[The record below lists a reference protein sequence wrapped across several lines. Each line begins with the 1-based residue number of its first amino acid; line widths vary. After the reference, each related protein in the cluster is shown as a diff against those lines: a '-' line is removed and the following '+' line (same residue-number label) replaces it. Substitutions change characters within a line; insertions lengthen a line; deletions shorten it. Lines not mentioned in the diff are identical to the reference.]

1 MALDLLRN
9 RDSSAGLGAFDGQ
22 VAAFAKIGMEH
33 YFITTNTDYVPAV
46 PSLQLPHALFLRA
59 DMRYGT
65 DDPVLWPQ
73 QWTAHYSHL
82 PVISKKGSRPEL
94 QIMWWDPSQED
105 FVVKSS
111 VMRGLGRLHW
121 KATSRFV
128 PPINDLVVRCK
139 ELQRRSPIPLS
150 PLFDGLILTVLMW
163 IKQLQTLP
171 TTYLKMVFAVTSL
184 QRAFLELDALYNYMT
199 IYKPCIE
206 NYLSA
211 STVDPTVAQCVG
223 AFTTVPAVAQ
233 QLWSAR
239 LPFWFLRPTYV
250 FDTENILV
258 VVPLQEPHFVNS
270 DTPGDGAPPVVYSG
284 NSTMEKIAAIH
295 RAAVQTPWYRDPF
308 ETADTRSRSLSPPP
322 TLIASTSVA
331 STSVASTSRHQAPR
345 ETNKQQRFK
354 PYPANGRPS
363 ARKPAQNPPKPQ
375 RDKFSLLSIPEMPP
389 SIAAWSDA
397 LANVDRSVSPFTSD
411 PAARRYVLPEP
422 ALLVNTTPKRRRKFL
437 HHWTLLSDGFM
448 YILSQ
453 PPHAQL
459 LAAQEWRDVLEG
471 LLTKRGHPDSKM
483 FRRSA
488 QLEDCIRPALVASGV
503 ESIEGFPVPLESLPE
518 FSLERMREIVWEVA
532 ETNFRFEFCALDK
545 RASKKERLDD
555 VKTCFAG
562 HMLIGVPLEMSK
574 RGLAATTITERGRYL
589 VRIANL
595 MLDWTTQS
603 PRPDPISRGV
613 AQRANWNSSEME
625 RLEVAVCRYYTQAF
639 WEYFGR
645 AAIVPMR
652 LDHDLE
658 KGYGKL

>member
-1 MALDLLRN
+1 MKSCLLP
-9 RDSSAGLGAFDGQ
+9 
-22 VAAFAKIGMEH
+22 
-33 YFITTNTDYVPAV
+33 YVPAV

-59 DMRYGT
+59 DMWYGT

-73 QWTAHYSHL
+73 QWTAHYSHF

-94 QIMWWDPSQED
+94 QIMWWDPSRED
-105 FVVKSS
+105 FIVKSS

-139 ELQRRSPIPLS
+139 ELQQHSPIPLS
-150 PLFDGLILTVLMW
+150 PLFDKLILTVLMW
-163 IKQLQTLP
+163 IEQLQTLP
-171 TTYLKMVFAVTSL
+171 TTYPKMVFAVTSL
-184 QRAFLELDALYNYMT
+184 QRAFLELDALYNYTT
-199 IYKPCIE
+199 IYKPRIE

-233 QLWSAR
+233 QLWSAH

-250 FDTENILV
+250 FDTENILA

-270 DTPGDGAPPVVYSG
+270 DMPGDGAPPVVYSG

-308 ETADTRSRSLSPPP
+308 ETADTRCPLLPPSSPVPP
-322 TLIASTSVA
+322 LL
-331 STSVASTSRHQAPR
+331 APR
-345 ETNKQQRFK
+345 SPAPLSIKPREKQTNSSVSNHIQRT
-354 PYPANGRPS
+354 ADLR
-363 ARKPAQNPPKPQ
+363 
-375 RDKFSLLSIPEMPP
+375 LLSIPEMPP

-397 LANVDRSVSPFTSD
+397 LVNVDRSVSPFTSD
-411 PAARRYVLPEP
+411 PTARRYILPEL
-422 ALLVNTTPKRRRKFL
+422 ALLVNTTPERRCEFL

-471 LLTKRGHPDSKM
+471 LLTKRGHPYSKT

-488 QLEDCIRPALVASGV
+488 QLEDRIRPALVASGV

-518 FSLERMREIVWEVA
+518 FSLERMCEIVWEVA

-545 RASKKERLDD
+545 RTSKKERLDD

-589 VRIANL
+589 VRITNL

-603 PRPDPISRGV
+603 PHLDPISRGV

-645 AAIVPMR
+645 AAIVPMC

>member
-22 VAAFAKIGMEH
+22 VAAFAKIGVEH

-65 DDPVLWPQ
+65 DDP
-73 QWTAHYSHL
+73 
-82 PVISKKGSRPEL
+82 KGSRPEL
-94 QIMWWDPSQED
+94 QIMWWDPSRED

-121 KATSRFV
+121 KATSRFM

-163 IKQLQTLP
+163 IEQLQTLP
-171 TTYLKMVFAVTSL
+171 TTYPKMVFAVTSL

-199 IYKPCIE
+199 IYKPRIE

-211 STVDPTVAQCVG
+211 S

-270 DTPGDGAPPVVYSG
+270 DTPGDGAPPV
-284 NSTMEKIAAIH
+284 
-295 RAAVQTPWYRDPF
+295 TPWYRDPF

-322 TLIASTSVA
+322 TLIASTSIA

-354 PYPANGRPS
+354 PYA
-363 ARKPAQNPPKPQ
+363 
-375 RDKFSLLSIPEMPP
+375 P

-422 ALLVNTTPKRRRKFL
+422 ALLVNTTPERRRKFL

-471 LLTKRGHPDSKM
+471 LLTKRSHPDSKT

-488 QLEDCIRPALVASGV
+488 QLEDRIRPALVASGV

-518 FSLERMREIVWEVA
+518 FSLERMREIVWE
-532 ETNFRFEFCALDK
+532 
-545 RASKKERLDD
+545 ERLDD

-589 VRIANL
+589 VRITNL

-625 RLEVAVCRYYTQAF
+625 RLEVAVCRYYTEAF